1 MNLARATPGAGVH
14 GMNLARPL
22 PEAGVHGMNLA
33 RPLPER
39 EYTARNHFRGGSSGV
54 HRSALNHEG
63 TRIVA

>member
-1 MNLARATPGAGVH
+1 MNLARATPG
-14 GMNLARPL
+14 
-22 PEAGVHGMNLA
+22 AGVHGMNLA